1 MIEDGSHGIPDAAA
15 RGLAVKAVDLSKT
28 YRNGVVANDRL
39 NVAVRRGQVYGLL
52 GPNGAGKSTFVQQ
65 VMGLVRPTSGRV
77 SVFGVD
83 AERDPERVKRM
94 IGYMPQT
101 SFAMRDLLA
110 EEAIYFTGRLKGL
123 SHKETLRQR
132 DSYIDEFQVDE
143 IRRKPINQLSGGMQR
158 LTGFIMALLGSPPL
172 LVLDEPTNDLDPLR
186 RRSVWDAIRRVVVHD
201 GSACLL
207 VTHNVL
213 EAERV
218 VDRVALIDEGRVL
231 AEGTPGA
238 MKSRL
243 GDTIRLEL
251 WLREGFALTR
261 AQETQLGALG
271 AMRQPRPRHLLLRVP
286 QERVGNIID
295 RVLAEIGA
303 DAVEDFRL
311 ATASLEDV
319 YVELVGRSLDE
330 SEREA
335 TAHAPREEPVAVEHA

>member
-1 MIEDGSHGIPDAAA
+1 MKTP
-15 RGLAVKAVDLSKT
+15 GLAVEATELTKV
-28 YRNGVVANDRL
+28 YRNGVLANDKL
-39 NVAVRRGQVYGLL
+39 NVAMRRGQVYGLL

-65 VMGLVRPTSGRV
+65 VMGLVRPTSGSV
-77 SVFGVD
+77 WVFGVD

-94 IGYMPQT
+94 IGYLPQT

-123 SHKETLRQR
+123 PHKETLRQR
-132 DSYIDEFQVDE
+132 DLYIEQFEVDE

-158 LTGFIMALLGSPPL
+158 MTGFIMALLGSPPL

-186 RRSVWDAIRRVVVHD
+186 RRAVWEAIRQAVTYE
-201 GSACLL
+201 GAACLL

-218 VDRVALIDEGRVL
+218 VDRIALIDEGRVL

-238 MKSRL
+238 MKGRL

-251 WLREGFALTR
+251 WLRDGAELSK
-261 AQETQLGALG
+261 AQELRLSALG
-271 AMRQPRPRHLLLRVP
+271 TLHQSRPQHVLLRVP
-286 QERVGNIID
+286 QARVGQTID
-295 RVLAEIGA
+295 LVLAEIGA

-319 YVELVGRSLDE
+319 YVEVVGRSLKD
-330 SEREA
+330 SEI
-335 TAHAPREEPVAVEHA
+335 EEPTQSSHPDRVGANRV

>member
-1 MIEDGSHGIPDAAA
+1 MKTP
-15 RGLAVKAVDLSKT
+15 GLAVEATELTKV
-28 YRNGVVANDRL
+28 YRNGVLANDKL
-39 NVAVRRGQVYGLL
+39 NVAMRRGQVYGLL

-65 VMGLVRPTSGRV
+65 VMGLVRPTSG
-77 SVFGVD
+77 SIWVFGVD

-94 IGYMPQT
+94 IGYLPQT

-123 SHKETLRQR
+123 PHKEALRQR
-132 DSYIDEFQVDE
+132 DLYIEQFEVDE

-158 LTGFIMALLGSPPL
+158 MTGFIMALLGSPPL

-186 RRSVWDAIRRVVVHD
+186 RRAVWEAIRRAVTYE
-201 GSACLL
+201 GAACLL

-218 VDRVALIDEGRVL
+218 VDRIALIDEGRVL

-238 MKSRL
+238 MKGRL

-251 WLREGFALTR
+251 WLRDGAELSK
-261 AQETQLGALG
+261 AQELRLSALG
-271 AMRQPRPRHLLLRVP
+271 TLHQSRPQHVLLRVP
-286 QERVGNIID
+286 QARVGQTID
-295 RVLAEIGA
+295 QVLAEIGA

-319 YVELVGRSLDE
+319 YVEVVGRSLKD
-330 SEREA
+330 SEI
-335 TAHAPREEPVAVEHA
+335 EEPTQSSNPDRVGANRV

>member
-1 MIEDGSHGIPDAAA
+1 MKTP
-15 RGLAVKAVDLSKT
+15 GLAVEATELTKV
-28 YRNGVVANDRL
+28 YRNGVLANDKL
-39 NVAVRRGQVYGLL
+39 NVAMRRGQVYGLL

-65 VMGLVRPTSGRV
+65 VMGLVRPTSGSV
-77 SVFGVD
+77 WVFGVD

-94 IGYMPQT
+94 IGYLPQT

-123 SHKETLRQR
+123 PHKETLRQR
-132 DSYIDEFQVDE
+132 DLYIEQFEVDE

-158 LTGFIMALLGSPPL
+158 MTGFIMALLGSPPL

-186 RRSVWDAIRRVVVHD
+186 RRAVWEAIRRAVTYE
-201 GSACLL
+201 GAACLL

-218 VDRVALIDEGRVL
+218 VDRIALIDEGRVL

-238 MKSRL
+238 MKGRL

-251 WLREGFALTR
+251 WLRDGAELSK
-261 AQETQLGALG
+261 AQELRLSALG
-271 AMRQPRPRHLLLRVP
+271 TLHQSRPQHVLLRVP
-286 QERVGNIID
+286 QARVGQTID
-295 RVLAEIGA
+295 QVLAEIGA

-319 YVELVGRSLDE
+319 YVDVVGRSLKD
-330 SEREA
+330 SEI
-335 TAHAPREEPVAVEHA
+335 EEPTQSSTPDRVGANRV

>member
-1 MIEDGSHGIPDAAA
+1 MP
-15 RGLAVKAVDLSKT
+15 RPGLAVEATDLTKT
-28 YRNGVVANDRL
+28 YKNGVLANNRL

-65 VMGLVRPTSGRV
+65 VMGLIRPTSGRV
-77 SVFGVD
+77 WVFGVD

-94 IGYMPQT
+94 IGYLPQT

-110 EEAIYFTGRLKGL
+110 DEAIYFTGRLKGL
-123 SHKETLRQR
+123 SHKETVRQR
-132 DSYIDEFQVDE
+132 DSYIEQFEVEE

-158 LTGFIMALLGSPPL
+158 MAGFIMALLGSPPL

-186 RRSVWDAIRRVVVHD
+186 RRAVWEAIRRVVVYD
-201 GSACLL
+201 GAACLL

-243 GDTIRLEL
+243 GETIRLEL
-251 WLREGFALTR
+251 WLRDGAELSK
-261 AQETQLGALG
+261 AQESHLHSLGALH
-271 AMRQPRPRHLLLRVP
+271 QPRPRHLLLRVP
-286 QERVGNIID
+286 QERVGRTID
-295 RVLAEIGA
+295 SVLAEISA

-330 SEREA
+330 SESVEA
-335 TAHAPREEPVAVEHA
+335 AQPSEQERVGAESALR

>member
-1 MIEDGSHGIPDAAA
+1 MP
-15 RGLAVKAVDLSKT
+15 RPGLAVEAIDLSKT
-28 YRNGVVANDRL
+28 YRNGVQANDNL

-65 VMGLVRPTSGRV
+65 VLGLLRPTSGHV
-77 SVFGVD
+77 WVFGVD
-83 AERDPERVKRM
+83 TERDPERVKRM
-94 IGYMPQT
+94 IGYLPQT

-132 DSYIDEFQVDE
+132 DSYIEQFEVDE

-158 LTGFIMALLGSPPL
+158 ITGFIMALLGGPPL

-186 RRSVWDAIRRVVVHD
+186 RRAVWEAIRRVVVHD
-201 GSACLL
+201 GAACLL

-243 GDTIRLEL
+243 GDSIRLEL
-251 WLREGFALTR
+251 WLRDGAALTR
-261 AQETQLGALG
+261 AQEAHLSTLGALH
-271 AMRQPRPRHLLLRVP
+271 QPRPRHLLLRVP
-286 QERVGNIID
+286 QEQVGWTID
-295 RVLAEIGA
+295 QVLAEVGTE
-303 DAVEDFRL
+303 AVEDFRL

-319 YVELVGRSLDE
+319 YVEMVGRSLEGSENGEAAQSSEQEHVGAE
-330 SEREA
+330 SALR
-335 TAHAPREEPVAVEHA
+335 

>member
-1 MIEDGSHGIPDAAA
+1 MKTP
-15 RGLAVKAVDLSKT
+15 GLAVEATELTKV
-28 YRNGVVANDRL
+28 YRNGVLANDKL
-39 NVAVRRGQVYGLL
+39 NVAMRRGQVYGLL

-65 VMGLVRPTSGRV
+65 VMGLVRPTSGSV
-77 SVFGVD
+77 WVFGVD

-94 IGYMPQT
+94 IGYLPQT

-123 SHKETLRQR
+123 PHKETLRQR
-132 DSYIDEFQVDE
+132 DLYIEQFEVDE
-143 IRRKPINQLSGGMQR
+143 IRRKPITQLSGGMQR
-158 LTGFIMALLGSPPL
+158 MTGFIMALLGSPPL

-186 RRSVWDAIRRVVVHD
+186 RRAVWEAIRRAVTYE
-201 GSACLL
+201 GAACLL

-218 VDRVALIDEGRVL
+218 VDRIALIDEGRVL

-238 MKSRL
+238 MKGRL

-251 WLREGFALTR
+251 WLRDGAELSR
-261 AQETQLGALG
+261 AQESKLSTLGTLH
-271 AMRQPRPRHLLLRVP
+271 QSRPQHVLLRVP
-286 QERVGNIID
+286 QARVGQTID
-295 RVLAEIGA
+295 LVLAEIGA

-319 YVELVGRSLDE
+319 YVDVVGRSLKE
-330 SEREA
+330 SEI
-335 TAHAPREEPVAVEHA
+335 EEPTQSSNPDRVGANRV

>member
-1 MIEDGSHGIPDAAA
+1 MKTP
-15 RGLAVKAVDLSKT
+15 GLAVEATELTKV
-28 YRNGVVANDRL
+28 YRNGVLANDKL
-39 NVAVRRGQVYGLL
+39 NVAMRRGQVYGLL

-65 VMGLVRPTSGRV
+65 VMGLVRPTSGSV
-77 SVFGVD
+77 WVFGVD

-94 IGYMPQT
+94 IGYLPQT

-123 SHKETLRQR
+123 PHKETLRQR
-132 DSYIDEFQVDE
+132 DLYIEQFEVDE
-143 IRRKPINQLSGGMQR
+143 IRRKPITQLSGGMQR
-158 LTGFIMALLGSPPL
+158 MTGFIMALLGSPPL

-186 RRSVWDAIRRVVVHD
+186 RRAVWEAIRRAVTYE
-201 GSACLL
+201 GAACLL

-218 VDRVALIDEGRVL
+218 VDRIALIDEGRVL

-238 MKSRL
+238 MKGRL

-251 WLREGFALTR
+251 WLRDGTELSR
-261 AQETQLGALG
+261 AQESKLSTLGTLH
-271 AMRQPRPRHLLLRVP
+271 QSRPQHVLLRVP
-286 QERVGNIID
+286 QARVGQTID
-295 RVLAEIGA
+295 LVLAEIGA

-319 YVELVGRSLDE
+319 YVDVVGRSLKD
-330 SEREA
+330 SEI
-335 TAHAPREEPVAVEHA
+335 EEPTQSSNPDRVGANRV

>member
-1 MIEDGSHGIPDAAA
+1 MP
-15 RGLAVKAVDLSKT
+15 RPGLAVEAIDLSKT
-28 YRNGVVANDRL
+28 YRNGVLANDNL
-39 NVAVRRGQVYGLL
+39 NVAIRRGQVYGLL

-65 VMGLVRPTSGRV
+65 VMGLIRPSSGHV
-77 SVFGVD
+77 WVFGVD
-83 AERDPERVKRM
+83 VDRDPERVKRM
-94 IGYMPQT
+94 IGYLPQT
-101 SFAMRDLLA
+101 SFAMRDLLG

-123 SHKETLRQR
+123 SHKESIRQR
-132 DSYIDEFQVDE
+132 DAFIEQFEVDE

-186 RRSVWDAIRRVVVHD
+186 RRAVWEAIRRAVVYD
-201 GSACLL
+201 GAACLL

-238 MKSRL
+238 MKGRL

-251 WLREGFALTR
+251 WLRDGAELTR
-261 AQETQLGALG
+261 SQELELSELGTLH
-271 AMRQPRPRHLLLRVP
+271 QPRPQHLLLRVP
-286 QERVGNIID
+286 QDRVGKTID
-295 RVLAEIGA
+295 RVLAEVGTES
-303 DAVEDFRL
+303 VEDFRL

-319 YVELVGRSLDE
+319 YVEIVGRSLEDTE
-330 SEREA
+330 SETAAFSSNGERVGAETAQSREG
-335 TAHAPREEPVAVEHA
+335 

>member
-1 MIEDGSHGIPDAAA
+1 LASPEF
-15 RGLAVKAVDLSKT
+15 AVKADELSKT
-28 YRNGVVANDRL
+28 YRNGVIANDRL
-39 NVAVRRGQVYGLL
+39 NVTVHRGQVYGLL

-65 VMGLVRPTSGRV
+65 VMGLIRPTAGNV
-77 SVFGVD
+77 WVFGVD

-94 IGYMPQT
+94 IGYLPQT

-123 SHKETLRQR
+123 SHRDTLRQR
-132 DSYIDEFQVDE
+132 DDFIEQFDADE
-143 IRRKPINQLSGGMQR
+143 IRRKPVSQLSGGMQR
-158 LTGFIMALLGSPPL
+158 MTGFIMALLGQPPL

-186 RRSVWDAIRRVVVHD
+186 RRAVWEAIRRAVIYD

-231 AEGTPGA
+231 DEGTPGA

-243 GDTIRLEL
+243 GNTIRLEL
-251 WLREGFALTR
+251 WLRDGSELSR
-261 AQETQLGALG
+261 AQELQLEALG
-271 AMRQPRPRHLLLRVP
+271 TLHQPRPRHLLLRVP
-286 QERVGNIID
+286 QDNAGAAID

-319 YVELVGRSLDE
+319 YVEIMGRSLEDDDGSAMTFEVDE
-330 SEREA
+330 ERIGA
-335 TAHAPREEPVAVEHA
+335 QRP

>member
-1 MIEDGSHGIPDAAA
+1 MP
-15 RGLAVKAVDLSKT
+15 RPGLAVEASDLSKQ
-28 YRNGVVANDRL
+28 YRNGVVANDKL
-39 NVAVRRGQVYGLL
+39 NVAIRRGQVYGLL

-65 VMGLVRPTSGRV
+65 VMGLIRPTSGHV
-77 SVFGVD
+77 WVFGVD
-83 AERDPERVKRM
+83 ADRDPERVKRM
-94 IGYMPQT
+94 IGYLPQT

-123 SHKETLRQR
+123 THTETLRQR
-132 DSYIDEFQVDE
+132 DSYIEQFEVDE

-158 LTGFIMALLGSPPL
+158 ITGFIMALLGNPPL

-186 RRSVWDAIRRVVVHD
+186 RRAVWEAIRRVVVHD
-201 GSACLL
+201 GAACLL

-243 GDTIRLEL
+243 GDSIRLEL
-251 WLREGFALTR
+251 WLRDGAALTK
-261 AQETQLGALG
+261 AQETQLSTLGALHH
-271 AMRQPRPRHLLLRVP
+271 PRPRHLLLRVP
-286 QERVGNIID
+286 QEQVGRTID
-295 RVLAEIGA
+295 QVLAEVGT

-319 YVELVGRSLDE
+319 YVEMVGRSLEE
-330 SEREA
+330 SENGEA
-335 TAHAPREEPVAVEHA
+335 AQSSEQEHVGAESALR

>member
-1 MIEDGSHGIPDAAA
+1 MKSP
-15 RGLAVKAVDLSKT
+15 GLAVEATELTKV
-28 YRNGVVANDRL
+28 YRNGVLANDKL
-39 NVAVRRGQVYGLL
+39 NVAMRRGQVYGLL

-65 VMGLVRPTSGRV
+65 VMGLVRPTSGSV
-77 SVFGVD
+77 WVFGVD

-94 IGYMPQT
+94 IGYLPQT

-123 SHKETLRQR
+123 PHKEALRQR
-132 DSYIDEFQVDE
+132 DLYIEQFEVDE

-158 LTGFIMALLGSPPL
+158 MTGFIMALLGSPPL

-186 RRSVWDAIRRVVVHD
+186 RRAVWEAIRQAVTYE
-201 GSACLL
+201 GAACLL

-218 VDRVALIDEGRVL
+218 VDRIALIDEGRVL

-251 WLREGFALTR
+251 WLRDGAELSR
-261 AQETQLGALG
+261 AQELKLSTLGTLH
-271 AMRQPRPRHLLLRVP
+271 QSRPQHVLLRVP
-286 QERVGNIID
+286 QARVGQTID
-295 RVLAEIGA
+295 LVLAEIGA

-319 YVELVGRSLDE
+319 YVEVVGRSLKE
-330 SEREA
+330 SEI
-335 TAHAPREEPVAVEHA
+335 EEPTQSSNPDRVGANRV

>member
-1 MIEDGSHGIPDAAA
+1 MKTP
-15 RGLAVKAVDLSKT
+15 GLAVEATELTKV
-28 YRNGVVANDRL
+28 YRNGVLANDKL
-39 NVAVRRGQVYGLL
+39 NVAMRRGQVYGLL

-65 VMGLVRPTSGRV
+65 VMGLVRPTSGSV
-77 SVFGVD
+77 WVFGVD

-94 IGYMPQT
+94 IGYLPQT

-123 SHKETLRQR
+123 PHKETLRQR
-132 DSYIDEFQVDE
+132 DLYIEQFEVDE

-158 LTGFIMALLGSPPL
+158 MTGFIMALLGSPPL

-186 RRSVWDAIRRVVVHD
+186 RRAVWEAIRQAVTYE
-201 GSACLL
+201 GAACLL

-218 VDRVALIDEGRVL
+218 VDRIALIDEGRVL

-238 MKSRL
+238 MKGRL

-251 WLREGFALTR
+251 WLRDGAELSK
-261 AQETQLGALG
+261 AQELRLSALG
-271 AMRQPRPRHLLLRVP
+271 TLHQSRPQHVLLRVP
-286 QERVGNIID
+286 QARVGQTID
-295 RVLAEIGA
+295 LVLAEIGA

-319 YVELVGRSLDE
+319 YVEVVGRSLKY
-330 SEREA
+330 SEI
-335 TAHAPREEPVAVEHA
+335 EEPTQSSNPDRVGANRV

>member
-1 MIEDGSHGIPDAAA
+1 MP
-15 RGLAVKAVDLSKT
+15 RPGLAVEAIELSKT
-28 YRNGVVANDRL
+28 YRNGVVANDDL

-65 VMGLVRPTSGRV
+65 VMGLIRPSSGHV
-77 SVFGVD
+77 WVFGVD
-83 AERDPERVKRM
+83 ADRDPERVKRM
-94 IGYMPQT
+94 IGYLPQT

-132 DSYIDEFQVDE
+132 DSYIEQFEVDE

-158 LTGFIMALLGSPPL
+158 MTGFIMALLGSPPL

-186 RRSVWDAIRRVVVHD
+186 RRAVWEAIRRVVVYD
-201 GSACLL
+201 GAACLL

-251 WLREGFALTR
+251 WLRDGAALSR
-261 AQETQLGALG
+261 AQEAQLSTLGALHH
-271 AMRQPRPRHLLLRVP
+271 PRPRHILLRVP
-286 QERVGNIID
+286 QERVGRTID
-295 RVLAEIGA
+295 SVLAEIGA

-319 YVELVGRSLDE
+319 YVEMVGRSLEE
-330 SEREA
+330 SEGDEA
-335 TAHAPREEPVAVEHA
+335 AQPSDQEHVGAESALR

>member
-1 MIEDGSHGIPDAAA
+1 MP
-15 RGLAVKAVDLSKT
+15 RPGLAVEASDLSKE
-28 YRNGVVANDRL
+28 YRNGVVANDKL
-39 NVAVRRGQVYGLL
+39 NVAIRRGQVYGLL

-65 VMGLVRPTSGRV
+65 VMGLIRPTSGHV
-77 SVFGVD
+77 WVFGVD
-83 AERDPERVKRM
+83 AEQDPERVKRM
-94 IGYMPQT
+94 IGYLPQT

-132 DSYIDEFQVDE
+132 DSYIEQFEVDE

-158 LTGFIMALLGSPPL
+158 ITGFIMALLGSPPL

-186 RRSVWDAIRRVVVHD
+186 RRAVWEAIRREVVYE
-201 GSACLL
+201 GAACLL

-243 GDTIRLEL
+243 GDIIRLEL
-251 WLREGFALTR
+251 WLRDGAALTKT
-261 AQETQLGALG
+261 QESHLHTLGALH
-271 AMRQPRPRHLLLRVP
+271 QPRPQHLLLRVP
-286 QERVGNIID
+286 QERVGQTID
-295 RVLAEIGA
+295 SVLLEIGA

-319 YVELVGRSLDE
+319 YVELVGRSLEE
-330 SEREA
+330 SESEES
-335 TAHAPREEPVAVEHA
+335 APMSDQEHVGAESALR

>member
-1 MIEDGSHGIPDAAA
+1 MKTP
-15 RGLAVKAVDLSKT
+15 GLAVEATELTKV
-28 YRNGVVANDRL
+28 YRNGVLANDKL
-39 NVAVRRGQVYGLL
+39 NVAMRRGQVYGLL

-65 VMGLVRPTSGRV
+65 VMGLVRPTSGNV
-77 SVFGVD
+77 WVFGVD

-94 IGYMPQT
+94 IGYLPQT
-101 SFAMRDLLA
+101 SFAMRDLLG

-123 SHKETLRQR
+123 PHKEALRQR
-132 DSYIDEFQVDE
+132 DLYIEQFEVDE

-158 LTGFIMALLGSPPL
+158 MTGFIMALLGSPPL

-186 RRSVWDAIRRVVVHD
+186 RRAVWEAIRQAVTYE
-201 GSACLL
+201 GAACLL

-218 VDRVALIDEGRVL
+218 VDRIALIDEGRVL

-238 MKSRL
+238 MKGRL

-251 WLREGFALTR
+251 WLRDGAELSR
-261 AQETQLGALG
+261 AQELKLSTLGTLH
-271 AMRQPRPRHLLLRVP
+271 QSRPQHVLLRVP
-286 QERVGNIID
+286 QARVGQTID
-295 RVLAEIGA
+295 LVLAEIGA

-319 YVELVGRSLDE
+319 YVEVVGRSLKDTE
-330 SEREA
+330 SE
-335 TAHAPREEPVAVEHA
+335 EPTQSSNPDRVGANRV

>member
-1 MIEDGSHGIPDAAA
+1 MP
-15 RGLAVKAVDLSKT
+15 RPGLAVEAIELSKT
-28 YRNGVVANDRL
+28 YRNGVVANDNL

-65 VMGLVRPTSGRV
+65 VMGLIRPTSGHV
-77 SVFGVD
+77 WVFGVD
-83 AERDPERVKRM
+83 ADRDPERVKRM
-94 IGYMPQT
+94 IGYLPQT

-132 DSYIDEFQVDE
+132 DSYIEQFEVDE

-158 LTGFIMALLGSPPL
+158 MTGFIMALLGSPPL

-186 RRSVWDAIRRVVVHD
+186 RRAVWEAIRRVVVYD
-201 GSACLL
+201 GAACLL

-251 WLREGFALTR
+251 WLRDGAALTR
-261 AQETQLGALG
+261 AQEAHLSTLGALHH
-271 AMRQPRPRHLLLRVP
+271 PRPRHLLLRVP
-286 QERVGNIID
+286 QEQVGQTID
-295 RVLAEIGA
+295 QVLAEIGA

-319 YVELVGRSLDE
+319 YVEMVGRSLEE
-330 SEREA
+330 SENGEA
-335 TAHAPREEPVAVEHA
+335 AQSSDQEHVGAESASR